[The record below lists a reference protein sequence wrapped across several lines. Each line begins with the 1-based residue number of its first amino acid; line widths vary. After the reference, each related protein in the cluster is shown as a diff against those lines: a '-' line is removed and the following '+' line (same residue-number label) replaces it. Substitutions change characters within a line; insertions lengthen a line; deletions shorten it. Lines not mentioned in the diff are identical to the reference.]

1 VARSKVEIVREAFR
15 RAREWQDL
23 MEGLTPFL
31 IYRAD
36 NGAVLAR
43 GINGYEAAK
52 DKANALRKAHGLKW
66 DQVKFRADRGA
77 KSTSASSFG
86 RSIPRGRMDV
96 ARNYNPSKRGRFRG
110 YYDAQGNF
118 HDLD

>member
-1 VARSKVEIVREAFR
+1 VASRKVEIVLEAFR
-15 RAREWQDL
+15 RAKEWQDL

-36 NGAVLAR
+36 TGVVLAR

-52 DKANALRKAHGLKW
+52 EKATALRKAHGLKW
-66 DQVKFRADRGA
+66 DMVKFRADRGA
-77 KSTSASSFG
+77 KSSSASTYG
-86 RSIPRGRMDV
+86 RSVPRGRMDV

-110 YYDAQGNF
+110 YYDSQGNF